1 MNFFL
6 LLWVIFAL
14 LDPVPD
20 SEYGSGSTDPIEY
33 GSGSGS
39 TTLGNSRTFKSF
51 FWQVKQEDKAHA
63 QEKFVEIQQAYEK
76 LSDIK
81 SRRAR
86 ANKISEKMPADT
98 QQKKTEL

>member
-1 MNFFL
+1 MKKKFTRSLNPFF
-6 LLWVIFAL
+6 
-14 LDPVPD
+14 
-20 SEYGSGSTDPIEY
+20 E
-33 GSGSGS
+33 
-39 TTLGNSRTFKSF
+39 
-51 FWQVKQEDKAHA
+51 QVKQEDKAHA

-86 ANKISEKMPADT
+86 ANKISEKMPDT

>member
-1 MNFFL
+1 M
-6 LLWVIFAL
+6 
-14 LDPVPD
+14 
-20 SEYGSGSTDPIEY
+20 
-33 GSGSGS
+33 
-39 TTLGNSRTFKSF
+39 
-51 FWQVKQEDKAHA
+51 KQEDKAHA

-98 QQKKTEL
+98 EQKKTELWYYSTYLWYQKKEVQMAFCCRVSPAKNEAVFFVFRSFV